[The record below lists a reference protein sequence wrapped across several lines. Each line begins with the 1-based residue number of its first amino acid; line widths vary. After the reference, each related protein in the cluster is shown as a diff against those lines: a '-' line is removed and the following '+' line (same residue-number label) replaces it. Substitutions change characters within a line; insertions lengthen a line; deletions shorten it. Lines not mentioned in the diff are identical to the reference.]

1 MSKKWADEDA
11 LTTDTDPPL
20 SPEALLSRLRTE
32 FKAGED
38 LTDAEA
44 RKLVGLRYCLAVT
57 KLNQLSTAAIASD
70 ISVELIAELKDG
82 AYAPIHI
89 GTSSVR
95 EYQTDAAAHILG
107 RVTKIPRERW
117 NEYKEKGYAMNAY
130 VGYDGVELAFEDYLR
145 GRNGRRIVETNT
157 AGKVT
162 GEIYSVEPEPGNTV
176 ALTLDIDFQEDVE
189 RILAETV
196 ESMTAEDD
204 IDRGAAAA
212 VVQVGTGEVLSLAS
226 YPTFSLK
233 TFNEDYTE
241 NNTDPLQPFWNRAT
255 QGTYAPGSTFK
266 PVTAIAA
273 LETGIITP
281 KSTILTKG
289 VYHYGDWA
297 YKCWLYNQNG
307 GTHGRIDVTEAIKVS
322 CNYFFYDIGRR
333 TGISTIARYAS
344 AFGLGEPTG
353 IEIPEKIG
361 VMTTP
366 DYVNSLD
373 GHYWTDG
380 QTLTA
385 AIGQSYSLFTP
396 LQLANY
402 VATLAGGGTRYNAHL
417 LKEVRTYDS
426 AELVD
431 VYDEPPAEII
441 DIEPENLQAVL
452 QGMRD
457 LVVSGSVAYYF
468 KDCVVD
474 AAAKTGTAQTGG
486 KVSNGVF
493 VAFAPYDDPQIALA
507 VVIEKGGSGGALAST
522 AVQILNAYFTSVDE
536 AKAVV
541 GENMLIQ

>member
-1 MSKKWADEDA
+1 M
-11 LTTDTDPPL
+11 
-20 SPEALLSRLRTE
+20 
-32 FKAGED
+32 
-38 LTDAEA
+38 
-44 RKLVGLRYCLAVT
+44 
-57 KLNQLSTAAIASD
+57 
-70 ISVELIAELKDG
+70 
-82 AYAPIHI
+82 
-89 GTSSVR
+89 
-95 EYQTDAAAHILG
+95 
-107 RVTKIPRERW
+107 
-117 NEYKEKGYAMNAY
+117 
-130 VGYDGVELAFEDYLR
+130 
-145 GRNGRRIVETNT
+145 
-157 AGKVT
+157 
-162 GEIYSVEPEPGNTV
+162 
-176 ALTLDIDFQEDVE
+176 
-189 RILAETV
+189 
-196 ESMTAEDD
+196 
-204 IDRGAAAA
+204 
-212 VVQVGTGEVLSLAS
+212 
-226 YPTFSLK
+226 
-233 TFNEDYTE
+233 
-241 NNTDPLQPFWNRAT
+241 
-255 QGTYAPGSTFK
+255 
-266 PVTAIAA
+266 
-273 LETGIITP
+273 
-281 KSTILTKG
+281 
-289 VYHYGDWA
+289 YHYGDWA

-431 VYDEPPAEII
+431 VYGEPPAEII

-486 KVSNGVF
+486 KVSNGVRALRRSADRAGGGDRKGRQRRRAGF
-493 VAFAPYDDPQIALA
+493 DRGADPQRLLHLGGRGEGGRGRKYAHP
-507 VVIEKGGSGGALAST
+507 VKDGSGLP
-522 AVQILNAYFTSVDE
+522 
-536 AKAVV
+536 
-541 GENMLIQ
+541 

>member
-1 MSKKWADEDA
+1 M
-11 LTTDTDPPL
+11 
-20 SPEALLSRLRTE
+20 
-32 FKAGED
+32 
-38 LTDAEA
+38 
-44 RKLVGLRYCLAVT
+44 
-57 KLNQLSTAAIASD
+57 
-70 ISVELIAELKDG
+70 
-82 AYAPIHI
+82 
-89 GTSSVR
+89 
-95 EYQTDAAAHILG
+95 
-107 RVTKIPRERW
+107 
-117 NEYKEKGYAMNAY
+117 
-130 VGYDGVELAFEDYLR
+130 
-145 GRNGRRIVETNT
+145 
-157 AGKVT
+157 
-162 GEIYSVEPEPGNTV
+162 
-176 ALTLDIDFQEDVE
+176 
-189 RILAETV
+189 
-196 ESMTAEDD
+196 
-204 IDRGAAAA
+204 
-212 VVQVGTGEVLSLAS
+212 
-226 YPTFSLK
+226 
-233 TFNEDYTE
+233 
-241 NNTDPLQPFWNRAT
+241 
-255 QGTYAPGSTFK
+255 
-266 PVTAIAA
+266 
-273 LETGIITP
+273 
-281 KSTILTKG
+281 
-289 VYHYGDWA
+289 
-297 YKCWLYNQNG
+297 
-307 GTHGRIDVTEAIKVS
+307 TEAIKVS

-417 LKEVRTYDS
+417 LKEV
-426 AELVD
+426 
-431 VYDEPPAEII
+431 PPAEII

>member
-1 MSKKWADEDA
+1 M
-11 LTTDTDPPL
+11 
-20 SPEALLSRLRTE
+20 
-32 FKAGED
+32 
-38 LTDAEA
+38 
-44 RKLVGLRYCLAVT
+44 
-57 KLNQLSTAAIASD
+57 
-70 ISVELIAELKDG
+70 
-82 AYAPIHI
+82 
-89 GTSSVR
+89 
-95 EYQTDAAAHILG
+95 
-107 RVTKIPRERW
+107 
-117 NEYKEKGYAMNAY
+117 
-130 VGYDGVELAFEDYLR
+130 
-145 GRNGRRIVETNT
+145 
-157 AGKVT
+157 
-162 GEIYSVEPEPGNTV
+162 
-176 ALTLDIDFQEDVE
+176 
-189 RILAETV
+189 
-196 ESMTAEDD
+196 
-204 IDRGAAAA
+204 
-212 VVQVGTGEVLSLAS
+212 
-226 YPTFSLK
+226 
-233 TFNEDYTE
+233 
-241 NNTDPLQPFWNRAT
+241 
-255 QGTYAPGSTFK
+255 
-266 PVTAIAA
+266 TAIAA

-385 AIGQSYSLFTP
+385 
-396 LQLANY
+396 
-402 VATLAGGGTRYNAHL
+402 
-417 LKEVRTYDS
+417 
-426 AELVD
+426 
-431 VYDEPPAEII
+431 EPPAEII

-507 VVIEKGGSGGALAST
+507 VVIEKGGSGGALT